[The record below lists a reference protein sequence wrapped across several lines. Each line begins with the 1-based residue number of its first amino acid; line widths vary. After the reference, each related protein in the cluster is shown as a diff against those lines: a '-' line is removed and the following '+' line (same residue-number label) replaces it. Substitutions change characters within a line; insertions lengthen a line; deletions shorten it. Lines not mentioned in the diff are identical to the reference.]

1 MGFGIWDVQRA
12 LSRARPH
19 ICQTAPRS
27 QLKEPQIFGINPQN
41 PMELSPR
48 HPQAPLQGLG
58 ESSSPWSVRRS
69 CFKLRERFWL
79 IQISQGRRL
88 INGLVDFQARRSFYP
103 TRFNS
108 MTWICGG
115 LCLALALLGSA
126 GGTGKG

>member
-27 QLKEPQIFGINPQN
+27 QLKEPQIFGINPQK
-41 PMELSPR
+41 P
-48 HPQAPLQGLG
+48 HGIVPQAPLQGLG